1 MAALLEAGL
10 SITFIGMTV
19 VFVLLTLLVGIIRGM
34 SILAARI
41 EGSQPATPAA
51 APAASDETEITGI
64 IAAAIAA
71 YRGRRR

>member
-19 VFVLLTLLVGIIRGM
+19 VFALLTLLVGIIRGM
-34 SILAARI
+34 SSLAAWI
-41 EGSQPATPAA
+41 EGGQPAAPSAAPPAA
-51 APAASDETEITGI
+51 DETEVTGV